1 MVDAGMSNTG
11 VRVKKTKEKPL
22 LKLDLGCG
30 EHKREG
36 FTGVDRSKLKG
47 VDQVVDLSKYPW
59 PWKDG
64 SVAEVHCSHFFEH
77 IPGMQRPRFM
87 DELYRILA
95 PAAKVTII
103 VPYGNSDRA
112 VQDYTHQWP
121 PVVAESFLYF
131 NKEWRTKNGLTHG
144 DYAMKCDFDF
154 GYGYALDPTIA
165 TRSQDV
171 QQFSLRHY
179 KNAASDLQVTLTKK

>member
-1 MVDAGMSNTG
+1 MA
-11 VRVKKTKEKPL
+11 KKEKTL

-30 EHKREG
+30 EHKKEG
-36 FTGVDRSKLKG
+36 FLGVDRSKVKG

-64 SVAEVHCSHFFEH
+64 SVGEVHCSHFFEH
-77 IPGMQRPRFM
+77 VPGMMRPRFM
-87 DELYRILA
+87 DELHRILEKG
-95 PAAKVTII
+95 AKAVII

-112 VQDYTHQWP
+112 VQDYTHAWP

-154 GYGYALDPTIA
+154 GYGYALDPSVA
-165 TRSQDV
+165 TRSADV

-179 KNAASDLQVTLTKK
+179 QNAASDLMVTLTKK

>member
-1 MVDAGMSNTG
+1 MKS
-11 VRVKKTKEKPL
+11 KTTEKPL

-30 EHKREG
+30 EHKKEG

-64 SVAEVHCSHFFEH
+64 SVEEVHCSHFFEH

-87 DELYRILA
+87 DELYRVLVKG
-95 PAAKVTII
+95 AKATII

-154 GYGYALDPTIA
+154 GYGFALDASIA
-165 TRSQDV
+165 TRNNDT
-171 QQFSLRHY
+171 QQFALRHY
-179 KNAASDLQVTLTKK
+179 QNAASDLQVTLTKK